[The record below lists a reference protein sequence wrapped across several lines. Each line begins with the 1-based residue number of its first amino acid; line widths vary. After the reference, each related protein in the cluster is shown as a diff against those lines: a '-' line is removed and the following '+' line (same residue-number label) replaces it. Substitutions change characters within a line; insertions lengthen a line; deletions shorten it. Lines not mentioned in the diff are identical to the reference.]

1 MGNEKRVK
9 IDISATSVVK
19 VVLTLCLIYLLFV
32 VWDVLVLVFISLIL
46 VAALQPVVMNWSKV
60 IGKGFSILA
69 ITLLVIGIIAG
80 FVYLIV
86 PPLIQETVSLIEN
99 IPSLVQKY
107 NVVKDHLPSLES
119 TLSSLAS
126 NFSNITSRFIT
137 ITAGV
142 FGGLIAFITI
152 LVLTIYMLIDEKFF
166 AKAAASIIPAEK
178 KDLVEGIISKIS
190 LKVGNW
196 VRAQLLLGLIIG
208 VLVFIGLT
216 IMGVPYALTLAVL
229 AGVLEIIPAIGPI
242 VAGVVATLVAL
253 TVSPVIALIVAIF
266 YILLQQI
273 ENHLIVP
280 KIMQKAIG
288 LPPAIII
295 IAVLIGGKLLG
306 AIGFLLA
313 VPVIA
318 ILYVILQEKDNIKK
332 ALKADE
338 QNI

>member
-1 MGNEKRVK
+1 MNNRVK
-9 IDISATSVVK
+9 IDISVVSVIK
-19 VVLTLCLIYLLFV
+19 VVLTLGAIYLLFLIR
-32 VWDVLVLVFISLIL
+32 DVLVMVLVSLIL
-46 VAALQPVVMNWSKV
+46 VAALQPILVSWSKV
-60 IGKGFSILA
+60 IGKGFAILA
-69 ITLLVIGIIAG
+69 ITLLVIGVIAG
-80 FVYLIV
+80 FIYLII
-86 PPLIQETVSLIEN
+86 PPLIQETIQLIEN
-99 IPSLVQKY
+99 FPTLVQKY
-107 NVVKDHLPSLES
+107 DLIKDHLPSLDS
-119 TLSSLAS
+119 ALSSLAN
-126 NFSNITSRFIT
+126 NFSNITSRFIS

-142 FGGLIAFITI
+142 FGGLITFITI

-166 AKAAASIIPAEK
+166 ANLAASLIPAQK
-178 KDLVEGIISKIS
+178 KELVAGIFAKIA

-208 VLVFIGLT
+208 LLSFIGLT
-216 IMGVPYALTLAVL
+216 IMGVPYALTLAVI

-242 VAGVVATLVAL
+242 IAGFIATLVAL

-306 AIGFLLA
+306 TLGFLLA
-313 VPVIA
+313 VPITAIA
-318 ILYVILQEKDNIKK
+318 YVAFQEKDNIKK
-332 ALKADE
+332 ALKPDE
-338 QNI
+338 PNV